1 MKNAKLTVAIY
12 EGWHY
17 RRRWQNQEKHES
29 KQHQRFDGKNQIHWK
44 VLENSYFSAG
54 YFFRKIIITCLYHN
68 DKNCIKVRRSQNK
81 IVEP

>member
-44 VLENSYFSAG
+44 VLEDSSFSAG
-54 YFFRKIIITCLYHN
+54 QLHDVHFFLSTVLESAKGGKKTRQC
-68 DKNCIKVRRSQNK
+68 C
-81 IVEP
+81 

>member
-44 VLENSYFSAG
+44 VLEDSSFSAG
-54 YFFRKIIITCLYHN
+54 QLHDVHFFFCPPFLNLQKEEKKLDNAAEQC
-68 DKNCIKVRRSQNK
+68 
-81 IVEP
+81 